1 MKLRNVSVVLC
12 VLCLL
17 CGGLFLGGCASDRAT
32 VDHRAAVMNGV
43 ANQVNAGTAQDLA
56 TNALDAAWIIE
67 NERRAAVNL
76 SDSYHWRKA
85 TYPNPA
91 KRPTTLPYTPV
102 DDVPA
107 PGQ

>member
-1 MKLRNVSVVLC
+1 MRRFVMLCVLC
-12 VLCLL
+12 VLC
-17 CGGLFLGGCASDRAT
+17 GGLFVVGGCASDRAT

-43 ANQVNAGTAQDLA
+43 ANQVNSATAQDLA
-56 TNALDAAWIIE
+56 ASALDVAWITE

-91 KRPTTLPYTPV
+91 QRPTSMPYTPE
-102 DDVPA
+102 DDTSTA
-107 PGQ
+107 GK